1 MGEGAK
7 QMKGKLNVDTLEV
20 EEWDNTSGA
29 LLRFYEKNPPS
40 KVKRKDESFYCEI
53 VRIFINGRNL
63 KRNSIFIV
71 FVGLYVGTL
80 VLGKSGR

>member
-1 MGEGAK
+1 
-7 QMKGKLNVDTLEV
+7 MKGKLNVDTLEV

-53 VRIFINGRNL
+53 VRTFINSRNL
-63 KRNSIFIV
+63 KKRNSIFIV
-71 FVGLYVGTL
+71 FIDLYSGTL